1 MVLGKKEGI
10 NPLDLANQI
19 ITLLNEKFSDN
30 YSEIFVAGPGFIN
43 VKLNKNIVLN
53 QIKEIFKKNQVF
65 GKNNLGKGKKAL
77 VEFVSANP
85 TGPLTVAHG
94 RGAIVGDTIS
104 RILEWN
110 GYKVD
115 REYYFNNAGRQMRKL
130 GESVKA
136 KYLANYGI
144 DAKFPD
150 DGYLGA
156 YINEIAISFEKKFGK
171 KYIEEENLEVFKNF
185 AEKEIFEDIKN
196 LSLIHI

>member
-1 MVLGKKEGI
+1 M
-10 NPLDLANQI
+10 
-19 ITLLNEKFSDN
+19 
-30 YSEIFVAGPGFIN
+30 FVAGPGFIN
-43 VKLNKNIVLN
+43 VRLNKNIITEK
-53 QIKEIFKKNQVF
+53 IKIIFDKDGDY
-65 GKNNLGKGKKAL
+65 GKNNFGNGKKAL

-196 LSLIHI
+196 TLKILKIKFDYFFNEDDL